1 MSFKVVHAFALPD
14 VDLGEEL
21 LEPLDAALVKGMWL
35 TEDKIISH
43 ARDADAGV
51 DGPQRR
57 VACVCSQ
64 Y

>member
-1 MSFKVVHAFALPD
+1 MSFKVVHAFALPN

-21 LEPLDAALVKGMWL
+21 LEPLDAMLVKGMWL
-35 TEDKIISH
+35 TEDEIISH

-51 DGPQRR
+51 DGPQGR
-57 VACVCSQ
+57 VACVRSQ